1 MENPGF
7 DVEQNTLGGDFG
19 GEASDSDDSSYKAYE
34 SGTSYSDSF
43 ESDGDRVDEPEVE
56 LVGEMI
62 QKGLDHL
69 LGSSCW
75 GLEDDFNS
83 NSDDDLNNDVDYDK
97 YENKKYPLFNPQTD
111 MRNPILIKG
120 YFRGFIY
127 ALKHAS
133 QGLIEA
139 ISLLFPNA
147 EARNCARHL
156 YNNFKNIEG
165 FRGQVMRLTY
175 WKAAK
180 ATFPRQFEEAM
191 SEMRSLS
198 KSAEAWLRDKDPRT
212 WSRAHFSTRC
222 KFDLLLNNNN
232 ECFNKIILEA
242 RDKPILTMLE
252 IIRRKVM
259 TRLVSMREAAEKYPG
274 PLCPRIQKKLFE
286 IASQSNNIWPVYAGN
301 EKYEV
306 DCGLGN
312 KHVVDLFNSSCSCRK
327 WDLSGIP
334 CKHVVSCMQL
344 LAVSPETYINTCSTV
359 TTQLNIYSH
368 LINPVKGPIQ
378 WEHVRD
384 MEPIIPPIIRR
395 PTGRP
400 KQTRRKEVGE
410 ARKSGPK
417 LSKIGQQANCTKYGK
432 PGHNTRTCK
441 RIVGGIQMTSQSLS
455 LQISNQATSM
465 DNTSSQ
471 PSLTQQ
477 SSNLT
482 ANFRAKLPFKRKFVL

>member
-1 MENPGF
+1 MI
-7 DVEQNTLGGDFG
+7 
-19 GEASDSDDSSYKAYE
+19 AYH
-34 SGTSYSDSF
+34 
-43 ESDGDRVDEPEVE
+43 VV
-56 LVGEMI
+56 
-62 QKGLDHL
+62 
-69 LGSSCW
+69 
-75 GLEDDFNS
+75 
-83 NSDDDLNNDVDYDK
+83 
-97 YENKKYPLFNPQTD
+97 
-111 MRNPILIKG
+111 LIV
-120 YFRGFIY
+120 
-127 ALKHAS
+127 L

-165 FRGQVMRLTY
+165 FRGQVMHLTY

-198 KSAEAWLRDKDPRT
+198 ESAEGWLRDKDPRT

-222 KFDLLLNNNN
+222 KSDILLNNNN
-232 ECFNKIILEA
+232 ECFNNIILEA

-274 PLCPRIQKKLFE
+274 PLCPRIQK
-286 IASQSNNIWPVYAGN
+286 NIWPVYAGK

-306 DCGLGN
+306 DYGLGN
-312 KHVVDLFNSSCSCRK
+312 KHVVDLLNSSCSCRK
-327 WDLSGIP
+327 WDLSGIL
-334 CKHVVSCMQL
+334 CKHAVSCMQL
-344 LAVSPETYINTCSTV
+344 LAVSPETYVNTCYTV

-368 LINPVKGPIQ
+368 LINPVKG
-378 WEHVRD
+378 
-384 MEPIIPPIIRR
+384 
-395 PTGRP
+395 
-400 KQTRRKEVGE
+400 
-410 ARKSGPK
+410 
-417 LSKIGQQANCTKYGK
+417 
-432 PGHNTRTCK
+432 HNTRTCK
-441 RIVGGIQMTSQSLS
+441 GIVGGNQMASQSSS

-471 PSLTQQ
+471 LPLTQQ

-482 ANFRAKLPFKRKFVL
+482 TIFRAKLPFKRKFVL

>member
-1 MENPGF
+1 MIAYHVVLIVLQGF
-7 DVEQNTLGGDFG
+7 
-19 GEASDSDDSSYKAYE
+19 
-34 SGTSYSDSF
+34 
-43 ESDGDRVDEPEVE
+43 
-56 LVGEMI
+56 
-62 QKGLDHL
+62 
-69 LGSSCW
+69 
-75 GLEDDFNS
+75 
-83 NSDDDLNNDVDYDK
+83 
-97 YENKKYPLFNPQTD
+97 
-111 MRNPILIKG
+111 
-120 YFRGFIY
+120 
-127 ALKHAS
+127 
-133 QGLIEA
+133 IEA

-175 WKAAK
+175 WKAVK

-198 KSAEAWLRDKDPRT
+198 ESAEGWLRDKDPRT
-212 WSRAHFSTRC
+212 WSRAHFSTKC
-222 KFDLLLNNNN
+222 KSDLLLNNNN

-286 IASQSNNIWPVYAGN
+286 IVSQSNNIWPVYARN

-312 KHVVDLFNSSCSCRK
+312 KHVVDLLNSSCSCRK

-334 CKHVVSCMQL
+334 CKHAVSCMQL
-344 LAVSPETYINTCSTV
+344 LAVSPETYVNTCYTV

-384 MEPIIPPIIRR
+384 MEPILPPIIRKPPR
-395 PTGRP
+395 KT
-400 KQTRRKEVGE
+400 QTNKEEGS
-410 ARKSGPK
+410 R
-417 LSKIGQQANCTKYGK
+417 
-432 PGHNTRTCK
+432 
-441 RIVGGIQMTSQSLS
+441 
-455 LQISNQATSM
+455 
-465 DNTSSQ
+465 
-471 PSLTQQ
+471 
-477 SSNLT
+477 
-482 ANFRAKLPFKRKFVL
+482 